1 MAKYSEKQNKWTQDY
16 IKKAYEPILV
26 RVKKGKK
33 ELYQQAVAE
42 KGVSLNAY
50 IVEKLDEL
58 LEE

>member
-16 IKKAYEPILV
+16 IKKAYDPILV

-33 ELYQQAVAE
+33 ELYQQAVS
-42 KGVSLNAY
+42 KLGISLNSY

-58 LEE
+58 L